1 MKRLMEKSIDK
12 INTLYEENR
21 ENNELCDKITSYIC
35 DRLPI
40 EVVFWKKEYDKN
52 KIDVEKKKFIGNFL
66 NDDSNQFYYIVDKDI
81 FVKYDNLNYSLI
93 DEDELLYLILTEIS
107 KNKLLLL
114 RINCDPHL

>member
-40 EVVFWKKEYDKN
+40 EVVFWKK
-52 KIDVEKKKFIGNFL
+52 
-66 NDDSNQFYYIVDKDI
+66 
-81 FVKYDNLNYSLI
+81 
-93 DEDELLYLILTEIS
+93 
-107 KNKLLLL
+107 
-114 RINCDPHL
+114 